1 MPIYEYRCSE
11 CGHTF
16 DRLQQMS
23 DPDPEECPS
32 CGGDEVGRLIS
43 ESSFQLKGGGW
54 FDDGYGSTSG
64 AGGSGEDATSS
75 DDGSSGDDEPAA
87 AE

>member
-16 DRLQQMS
+16 ERLQQISES
-23 DPDPEECPS
+23 DPDQCPE
-32 CGGDEVGRLIS
+32 CGSSEVGRLIS
-43 ESSFQLKGGGW
+43 QSSFQLKGGGW
-54 FDDGYGSTSG
+54 FADGYESTSG
-64 AGGSGEDATSS
+64 GGGGSESA
-75 DDGSSGDDEPAA
+75 DGTGDDQAA